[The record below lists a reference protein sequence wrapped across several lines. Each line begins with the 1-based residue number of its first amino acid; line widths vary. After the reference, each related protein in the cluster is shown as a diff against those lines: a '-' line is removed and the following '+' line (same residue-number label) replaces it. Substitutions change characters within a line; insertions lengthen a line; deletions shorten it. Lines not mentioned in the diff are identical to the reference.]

1 VEKILQIIEELSN
14 FSPKRDT
21 LLTIGVFDG
30 VHCGHQHV
38 IDQLKNKA
46 VEKGLLA
53 GVVTFKRHP
62 LEVLNP
68 ERKITYLTTLDE
80 RLNLIRALSIEI
92 VVDLTFTGELSQLS
106 AHEFVI
112 LLQRY
117 LRMKGLLIGPDF
129 TLGRGRKGDAS
140 TLAVLGKELQ
150 FSVDEVPPLKNE
162 QQVIS
167 STAIREALARGEMR
181 KATNLLGRYFSLSGT
196 IIPGNER
203 GRILGFPTANI
214 NVNADRTFP
223 SDGVYA
229 TWAYVGEQ
237 VQAYKAIVNIG
248 VRPTFGN
255 GKRTVEVYLFNFEG
269 NLYGNH
275 LTIDL
280 VDKIRPEMKFSSA
293 IALSEQIKKDIEQAE
308 AILAREGKE

>member
-1 VEKILQIIEELSN
+1 MQIIEELSD
-14 FSPKRDT
+14 FSPKQDT

-30 VHCGHQHV
+30 VHRGHQHV
-38 IDQLKNKA
+38 IGQLKHKA

-68 ERKITYLTTLDE
+68 ERNITYLTTLEE
-80 RLNLIRALSIEI
+80 RLSLIRALGIEI
-92 VVDLTFTGELSQLS
+92 VVALTFTSELSRLS
-106 AHEFVI
+106 AREFVV

-129 TLGRGRKGDAS
+129 TLGRERNGNAS
-140 TLAVLGKELQ
+140 TLAALGKELQ
-150 FSVDEVPPLKNE
+150 FSVDTVSPLKSE

-167 STAIREALARGEMR
+167 STAIREALTRGEMR
-181 KATNLLGRYFSLSGT
+181 SATKLLGRYFSLSGT

-214 NVNADRTFP
+214 GVNENRTFP

-229 TWAYVGEQ
+229 TWAHVNDQ
-237 VQAYKAIVNIG
+237 VYHAVVNIG
-248 VRPTFGN
+248 FRPTFGN
-255 GKRTVEVYLFNFEG
+255 GKRTVEVYLFNFVG
-269 NLYGNH
+269 SLYGSYM
-275 LTIDL
+275 TIDL
-280 VDKIRPEMKFSSA
+280 VDKIRSEMKFSSA
-293 IALSEQIKKDIEQAE
+293 IALSEQIKKDIEQAQT
-308 AILAREGKE
+308 ILAREGKEE